1 MSNLDADLGSFRT
14 FGENVASL
22 REGLQDY
29 LGAESALLLGG
40 SDGQFSTGLFPPG
53 REAENATRWSAE
65 EAQLFLGDAMQN
77 LTVLSSVAHII
88 ADLYGTG
95 DAMGAVSLNAI
106 KFAFDAPGATRPAGL
121 PSHIDGTTV
130 EELYDQQPA
139 AGASDGGGQAPGSE
153 SGSTPDQREYTT
165 HESYPHAGLTHT
177 QHVTEI
183 RDENGALVG
192 RTIEHEYHHRDG
204 TVEMHTERQ
213 DADGNSETSGH
224 RTITPQPDA
233 VTPDDWIALAEAQEQ
248 EAREQAP
255 GL

>member
-1 MSNLDADLGSFRT
+1 MSELDADLGSFRT

-22 REGLQDY
+22 REGVQDY
-29 LGAESALLLGG
+29 LGAESALLHGG
-40 SDGQFSTGLFPPG
+40 GDGQFSTGFFPPG
-53 REAENATRWSAE
+53 REAEAATAWSAE
-65 EAQLFLGDAMQN
+65 EAQLFVGDAMRN

-88 ADLYGTG
+88 ADLYGGG
-95 DAMGAVSLNAI
+95 DAMSAVSLNAI
-106 KFAFDAPGATRPAGL
+106 KFAFDSPGASRPAGL

-130 EELYDQQPA
+130 EDLYSEQPA
-139 AGASDGGGQAPGSE
+139 SGASADGEQAPE
-153 SGSTPDQREYTT
+153 SGSAPEPEEYTT

-177 QHVTEI
+177 QHVTEV
-183 RDENGALVG
+183 RDENGELVR
-192 RTIEHEYHHRDG
+192 RTIQHEYHHRDG

-224 RTITPQPDA
+224 RTITPQPDP
-233 VTPDDWIALAEAQEQ
+233 VTPDDWTALAEQQQQ